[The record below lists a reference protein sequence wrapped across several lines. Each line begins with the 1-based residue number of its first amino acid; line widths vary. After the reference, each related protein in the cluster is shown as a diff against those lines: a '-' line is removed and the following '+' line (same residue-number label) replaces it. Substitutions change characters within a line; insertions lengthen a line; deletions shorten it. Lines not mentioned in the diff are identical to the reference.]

1 MNIIYVVAGTV
12 IAIYGAWLTYTK
24 GRNILNRRESILGS
38 DIKLLVIGIACV
50 VSGIIMV
57 LQQMVK

>member
-1 MNIIYVVAGTV
+1 MNIIYVVAGSAV
-12 IAIYGAWLTYTK
+12 AIYGAWLAYVK

-38 DIKLLVIGIACV
+38 DIKLLIIGIACV
-50 VSGIIMV
+50 VSGVIVV

>member
-1 MNIIYVVAGTV
+1 MNIIYVVAGAAV
-12 IAIYGAWLTYTK
+12 AIYGAWLAYIK

-38 DIKLLVIGIACV
+38 DIKLLIIGITCV
-50 VSGIIMV
+50 VSGIIVV